1 MLYIKEP
8 LINNNKHEKTLASFI
23 LLNNINLSVVII
35 GITIFYRGNVCFLIM
50 INNIFMVLG
59 SIIYRKVL
67 MSLNLVKY
75 FLWLNSI
82 EEN

>member
-1 MLYIKEP
+1 MQYIKEP

-35 GITIFYRGNVCFLIM
+35 GITIFYKVNVCFLIM

-59 SIIYRKVL
+59 SIIYHKVL